1 LQRVSDQGKNLRYIA
16 GMALDRVGALW
27 VVTRCGGV
35 LKYDSIEWITIVD
48 IETTPFC
55 IGGTSAME
63 GMALDNQGRVWAWN
77 FEGVKFLDG
86 DKWITLTPET
96 SGLAGNRVFGVLVD
110 DRDRVWIGYSGGVSM
125 AALQDARPLPEALV
139 RLHRAVAYLKSWLH
153 GMNWFLPSLV
163 AILWLATYFDLLPGV
178 LAAVIAG
185 LLMIGVGIG
194 IIGPG
199 NNDADRLMV
208 SAGVIGTFVGI
219 LCGVIGG
226 LDDKYRKGI
235 GRHRSAVALALLGV
249 MLGGAFGAVFL
260 MFRVLSG

>member
-1 LQRVSDQGKNLRYIA
+1 
-16 GMALDRVGALW
+16 MALDHVGALW

-35 LKYDSIEWITIVD
+35 LKYDGIEWITIVD

-55 IGGTSAME
+55 IGGTLEME
-63 GMALDNQGRVWAWN
+63 GMALDNQGRVWAWTL
-77 FEGVKFLDG
+77 EGVKFLDG

-110 DRDRVWIGYSGGVSM
+110 DMDRVWIGYSGGVSM
-125 AALQDARPLPEALV
+125 AALQDARASAGSACPAASRSGLPEKLV
-139 RLHRAVAYLKSWLH
+139 AWDELV
-153 GMNWFLPSLV
+153 PSPLV

-219 LCGVIGG
+219 LCGVMGG
-226 LDDKYRKGI
+226 LDDKYRKGT
-235 GRHRSAVALALLGV
+235 GRPRSAVALALLGV